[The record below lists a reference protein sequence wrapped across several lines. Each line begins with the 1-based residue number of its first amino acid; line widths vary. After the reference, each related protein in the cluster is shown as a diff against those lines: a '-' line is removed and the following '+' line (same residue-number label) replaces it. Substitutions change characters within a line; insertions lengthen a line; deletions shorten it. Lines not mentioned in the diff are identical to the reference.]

1 MISLDKCN
9 QILNKG
15 EKKYSNEQIKLVRET
30 LYSMAEII
38 NLKHYENE
46 ANIKREK
53 HHSVQKGKH

>member
-30 LYSMAEII
+30 LYSMTEII

-46 ANIKREK
+46 ANINREK
-53 HHSVQKGKH
+53 RHSIQKGKH